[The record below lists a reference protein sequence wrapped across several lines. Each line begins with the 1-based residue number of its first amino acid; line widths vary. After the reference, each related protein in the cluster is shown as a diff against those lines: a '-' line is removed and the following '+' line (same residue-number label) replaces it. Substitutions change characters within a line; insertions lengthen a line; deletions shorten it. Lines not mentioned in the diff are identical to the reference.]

1 MRRQP
6 RLAFV
11 RVETLDQSNLI
22 WRLPTKV
29 VPLVR
34 GVVAN
39 AERGPLSVRVDMP
52 GRDEVF
58 LRIERAPIC
67 NGEWVVCDGVTDG
80 APHVDDA
87 HTSLEQ
93 AIGILGGVMPDP
105 G

>member
-6 RLAFV
+6 RLAFI

-39 AERGPLSVRVDMP
+39 AKRGPLSVSVDMP
-52 GRDEVF
+52 DRKEV
-58 LRIERAPIC
+58 LLGIERAPIC
-67 NGEWVVCDGVTDG
+67 DGEWVVRDGVPNR

-87 HTSLEQ
+87 HTAL
-93 AIGILGGVMPDP
+93 
-105 G
+105 